1 MEQSTTTKRGKL
13 RTFYDEVVAELKK
26 VTWPS
31 KRELYGATAVVITV
45 IILLSVAV
53 GIVDAL
59 LGKIMEKLIILGL
72 GS

>member
-1 MEQSTTTKRGKL
+1 MEQTTTTKQSKL
-13 RTFYDEVVAELKK
+13 RAFYEEVVAELKK

-53 GIVDAL
+53 GVVDAV

>member
-1 MEQSTTTKRGKL
+1 MEQTQKKQSKL
-13 RTFYDEVVAELKK
+13 RSFYEEVVAELKK

-45 IILLSVAV
+45 IILLSVATGV
-53 GIVDAL
+53 VDAV
-59 LGKIMEKLIILGL
+59 LGKIMQKLIIFGL

>member
-1 MEQSTTTKRGKL
+1 MEQTQKKQTKL
-13 RTFYDEVVAELKK
+13 RSFYEEVVAELKK

-45 IILLSVAV
+45 IILLSVATGV
-53 GIVDAL
+53 VDAV
-59 LGKIMEKLIILGL
+59 LGKIMQKLIIFGL

>member
-1 MEQSTTTKRGKL
+1 MEQTTTTKQSKL
-13 RTFYDEVVAELKK
+13 RTFYEEVVAELKK
-26 VTWPS
+26 VTWPN

-53 GIVDAL
+53 GVVDAV